1 MGTNAL
7 YYIDLK
13 DGGKAMA
20 YGDQICVDFGKNE
33 YHSSK
38 AVRELVLGDD
48 VKLWKGLTLFDKP
61 MATVASP

>member
-1 MGTNAL
+1 
-7 YYIDLK
+7 
-13 DGGKAMA
+13 MA